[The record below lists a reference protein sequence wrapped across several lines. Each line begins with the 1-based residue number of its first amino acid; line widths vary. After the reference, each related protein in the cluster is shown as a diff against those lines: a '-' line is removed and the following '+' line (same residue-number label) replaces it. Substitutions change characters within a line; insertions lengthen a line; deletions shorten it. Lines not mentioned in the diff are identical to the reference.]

1 MAYDIKITEGLADE
15 SPARLIRHEVFEL
28 EQRIPDEFDET
39 DEIALHAVLYLDDKA
54 VACARGFL
62 EEPDCDGN
70 TWHLGRFAVLEPYR
84 RQGLGSLVLK
94 ALEEAAQARGAQGFV
109 LDAQLHAAPF
119 YRAHGYVSVT
129 EVYEICGYPHVT
141 MRKVLNDPH
150 AP

>member
-1 MAYDIKITEGLADE
+1 
-15 SPARLIRHEVFEL
+15 VFEL
-28 EQRIPDEFDET
+28 EQRIPDGFDET
-39 DEIALHAVLYLDDKA
+39 DGIALHAVLYLDGEA

-62 EEPDCDGN
+62 EDADRDDN
-70 TWHLGRFAVLEPYR
+70 AWHLGRFAVLKPHR

-109 LDAQLHAAPF
+109 LDAQLHAEPF
-119 YRAHGYVSVT
+119 YRAHGYLTVT

-141 MRKVLNDPH
+141 MRKALNGSH